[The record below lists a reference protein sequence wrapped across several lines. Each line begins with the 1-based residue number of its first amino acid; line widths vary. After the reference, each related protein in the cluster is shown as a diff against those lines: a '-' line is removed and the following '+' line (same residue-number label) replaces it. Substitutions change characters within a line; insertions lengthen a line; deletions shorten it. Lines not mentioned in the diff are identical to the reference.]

1 MMSTVRRHWSVE
13 NNRHRQ
19 LDVVFREDDART
31 GKDKAPSNWSVIRR
45 VALDML
51 DAHPDKR
58 SPARGTN
65 LARWKQSFFPEL
77 FSYVR

>member
-13 NNRHRQ
+13 NHRHRQ

-31 GKDKAPSNWSVIRR
+31 RKDNAPRNWFVIRR

-51 DAHPDKR
+51 QAHPD
-58 SPARGTN
+58 
-65 LARWKQSFFPEL
+65 
-77 FSYVR
+77 